1 MDRRTLFGF
10 LSTSVLA
17 PLGLRQAS
25 AATETKMHKLS
36 FHVDQNDPAV
46 MNLAL
51 GNAKNA
57 YEHFHERGEEIAI
70 EIVAYSQGL
79 HMFRADTSPVKDKI
93 KELRALSKA
102 TTFSA
107 CGNTKRGMEKA
118 EGKDVTLI
126 AEAQVVPAGVVRL
139 LELQEQGWAYVRP

>member
-46 MNLAL
+46 MNLTL

-57 YEHFHERGEEIAI
+57 YEHFHERGEEIAAPVY
-70 EIVAYSQGL
+70 VADSEHL
-79 HMFRADTSPVKDKI
+79 R
-93 KELRALSKA
+93 LRAYAQRQRKSLTLDDHGHE
-102 TTFSA
+102 TTPGA
-107 CGNTKRGMEKA
+107 RERA
-118 EGKDVTLI
+118 AALH
-126 AEAQVVPAGVVRL
+126 VR
-139 LELQEQGWAYVRP
+139 ARAR